1 MDNEDETT
9 ANLLIKYLDLEKDDP
24 KLKWSYQE
32 QLLHLLYRKTGMVFL
47 APEYLHNLL
56 PRTMRELTH
65 FLAYF
70 YPMSNFVDDKDIVIK
85 GNGYEKMLDDE
96 KAVPQRLHWGENIAR
111 FKHYL
116 LHAWACINLQESE
129 RAFLLKLDKTA
140 DVNKNLMVLKF
151 LPEYYGTVMGSG
163 NVVREISTKKR
174 KNIGKSFVMPVKHMI
189 FI

>member
-1 MDNEDETT
+1 
-9 ANLLIKYLDLEKDDP
+9 
-24 KLKWSYQE
+24 
-32 QLLHLLYRKTGMVFL
+32 
-47 APEYLHNLL
+47 
-56 PRTMRELTH
+56 
-65 FLAYF
+65 
-70 YPMSNFVDDKDIVIK
+70 
-85 GNGYEKMLDDE
+85 MLDDE

-163 NVVREISTKKR
+163 NVVREISTKKAEEYR
-174 KNIGKSFVMPVKHMI
+174 KEFCDACEAHDIYLNEHLNREWATYANVR
-189 FI
+189 